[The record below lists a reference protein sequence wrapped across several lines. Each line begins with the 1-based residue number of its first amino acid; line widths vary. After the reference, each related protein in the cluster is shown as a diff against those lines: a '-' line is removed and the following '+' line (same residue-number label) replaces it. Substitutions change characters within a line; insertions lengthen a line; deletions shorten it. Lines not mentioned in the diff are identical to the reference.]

1 MRPPPAGQTAENPGL
16 SKGLDRVLRMA
27 LFLVP
32 FGVLGNLALSW
43 FATDHQK
50 LREMMERGP
59 DLRYLW
65 LAILLALFPWV
76 TNTLR
81 LLVWARFI
89 GHRVSFRDMF
99 RVTLGA
105 ELSSSVFPTSSGGE
119 VFRWG
124 MMVQKGIPQG
134 HAASIVTLGYIEDM
148 AFFATAI
155 PLSIVLSRAWELPVL
170 ASMGGRMQG
179 QALVVI
185 GAGIASVVVLRLLF
199 SLALRGTLG
208 RAPRKRGLRLAARL
222 KRKFRRTWHD
232 FKSVHQLVI
241 RRGKSR
247 FLLTFVITAVQWTC
261 RYSVVTALAYF
272 LGARV
277 DPVLFFLLQWVIFT
291 AMMFIPTPGA
301 SGGAEAAFYLVYEA
315 LLPAGLIGIA
325 TAGWRLLTF
334 YFQLALGSIIF
345 LVFNI
350 ADARTRVRRRRSDAP
365 ADAA

>member
-1 MRPPPAGQTAENPGL
+1 MNPSPPGSPEATPALG
-16 SKGLDRVLRMA
+16 KGLDRVLRTA

-43 FATDHQK
+43 FATDHQA
-50 LREMMERGP
+50 LRDLGRP
-59 DLRYLW
+59 DLRYLY
-65 LAILLALFPWV
+65 LAIFLALFPWV

-148 AFFATAI
+148 AFFAIAI
-155 PLSIVLSRAWELPVL
+155 PVSVFVSRAWELPVL
-170 ASMGGRMQG
+170 ASMGQKLQG

-185 GAGIASVVVLRLLF
+185 GVGIASVILIRLLF
-199 SLALRGTLG
+199 AAALRGTLG
-208 RAPRKRGLRLAARL
+208 QRPRKQGLRVVARL

-232 FKSVHQLVI
+232 FRSVHQLVI

-247 FLLTFVITAVQWTC
+247 FLLTFLITAVQWTC

-277 DPVLFFLLQWVIFT
+277 DPVLFFLLQWIIFT

-315 LLPAGLIGIA
+315 LLPAGLIGVA
-325 TAGWRLLTF
+325 TAGWRMLTF
-334 YFQLALGSIIF
+334 YVQLALGSIIF
-345 LVFNI
+345 LIFNI
-350 ADARTRVRRRRSDAP
+350 ADARTRMRRRRSEHPFDAV
-365 ADAA
+365 

>member
-1 MRPPPAGQTAENPGL
+1 MNQPPSGTPENPGL
-16 SKGLDRVLRMA
+16 GKGLDRVLRTA

-43 FATDHQK
+43 FATDHSV
-50 LREMMERGP
+50 LREMKAP

-65 LAILLALFPWV
+65 LALFLALFPWV

-134 HAASIVTLGYIEDM
+134 QAASIVTLGYIEDM

-155 PLSIVLSRAWELPVL
+155 PLSIFLSRAWELPVL
-170 ASMGGRMQG
+170 ASMGAKLQG
-179 QALVVI
+179 QALVIV
-185 GAGIASVVVLRLLF
+185 GAGIASVILLRLLF
-199 SLALRGTLG
+199 AAVLRGTLG
-208 RAPRKRGLRLAARL
+208 DRPRNRGLRLVARL

-325 TAGWRLLTF
+325 TAGWRVLTF

-345 LVFNI
+345 VIFNI
-350 ADARTRVRRRRSDAP
+350 ADARTRARRRATQNGPTAAP
-365 ADAA
+365 

>member
-1 MRPPPAGQTAENPGL
+1 MKRNKAAKEEASPGL
-16 SKGLDRVLRMA
+16 SKGLDRVLRTA

-43 FATDHQK
+43 FATDHDV
-50 LREMMERGP
+50 LRSLGRLDP
-59 DLRYLW
+59 RWLW
-65 LAILLALFPWV
+65 LAAFLALFPWV

-134 HAASIVTLGYIEDM
+134 HAASIVTLGYVEDM
-148 AFFATAI
+148 AFFGVAI
-155 PLSIVLSRAWELPVL
+155 PLSVFVSRAWELPVL
-170 ASMGGRMQG
+170 ASLGKDLRG
-179 QALVVI
+179 QALVVV
-185 GAGIASVVVLRLLF
+185 GAGIAAVLIVRLLF
-199 SLALRGTLG
+199 AAVLRGTLG
-208 RAPRKRGLRLAARL
+208 TKPRKRGLRTVARL

-232 FKSVHQLVI
+232 FRSVHQLVI
-241 RRGKSR
+241 ERGKSR
-247 FLLTFVITAVQWTC
+247 FLLTFLITAVQWSC

-345 LVFNI
+345 LAFNI
-350 ADARTRVRRRRSDAP
+350 ADARTRRRRRAEAP
-365 ADAA
+365 ADAV

>member
-1 MRPPPAGQTAENPGL
+1 MKRRKTPRPDASPGL
-16 SKGLDRVLRMA
+16 SRGLDRVLRTA

-43 FATDHQK
+43 FATDHEV
-50 LREMMERGP
+50 LRDLGP
-59 DLRYLW
+59 LDVRWLW
-65 LAILLALFPWV
+65 LAIFLALFPWV

-134 HAASIVTLGYIEDM
+134 HAASIVTLGYVEDM
-148 AFFATAI
+148 AFFAVAV
-155 PLSIVLSRAWELPVL
+155 PLSVFVSQAWELPVL
-170 ASMGGRMQG
+170 ASLGADLRG
-179 QALVVI
+179 QVLVVI
-185 GAGIASVVVLRLLF
+185 GAGIAAALAVRLLF
-199 SLALRGTLG
+199 AAVLRGTLG
-208 RAPRKRGLRLAARL
+208 IRPRKRGLRLVARL

-232 FKSVHQLVI
+232 FRSVHHLVI
-241 RRGKSR
+241 ARGKSR
-247 FLLTFVITAVQWTC
+247 FLLTFVITAVQWSC

-315 LLPAGLIGIA
+315 LLPAGLIGVA
-325 TAGWRLLTF
+325 TAGWRMLTF

-350 ADARTRVRRRRSDAP
+350 ADARTRMRRRRAEAP
-365 ADAA
+365 ADAL

>member
-1 MRPPPAGQTAENPGL
+1 MKPKPPPTAGL
-16 SKGLDRVLRMA
+16 SRSFDRVLRTA

-43 FATDHQK
+43 FATDHDV
-50 LREMMERGP
+50 LRNLG
-59 DLRYLW
+59 DLDRRWLYLA
-65 LAILLALFPWV
+65 LFLALFPWV

-81 LLVWARFI
+81 LLIWARFI

-124 MMVQKGIPQG
+124 MMVQKGISQG

-148 AFFATAI
+148 LFFAVAI
-155 PLSIVLSRAWELPVL
+155 PLSIFISRAWELPVL
-170 ASMGGRMQG
+170 RALGDQLRG
-179 QALVVI
+179 QAVPVI
-185 GAGIASVVVLRLLF
+185 ATFALGILALRLLF
-199 SLALRGTLG
+199 KAVLRGYLGETL
-208 RAPRKRGLRLAARL
+208 RRRGLRMAGRF
-222 KRKFRRTWHD
+222 KRRTRRTWHD
-232 FKSVHQLVI
+232 FRSVHELVI
-241 RRGKSR
+241 QRGKSR
-247 FLLTFVITAVQWTC
+247 FALAWMITAVQWTC

-301 SGGAEAAFYLVYEA
+301 SGGAEAAFYLVYQA
-315 LLPAGLIGIA
+315 LLPAGVIGIA

-334 YFQLALGSIIF
+334 YFQLALGSVIF
-345 LVFNI
+345 LAFNI
-350 ADARTRVRRRRSDAP
+350 ADARTRARLRREQP
-365 ADAA
+365 AAEV

>member
-1 MRPPPAGQTAENPGL
+1 MKQPPPGPTAENPGL
-16 SKGLDRVLRMA
+16 SKGLDRVLRTA

-43 FATDHQK
+43 FATDHDV
-50 LREMMERGP
+50 LRGLGRL
-59 DLRYLW
+59 DLRYLY
-65 LAILLALFPWV
+65 LAVFLALFPWV

-148 AFFATAI
+148 AFFAIAI
-155 PLSIVLSRAWELPVL
+155 PASIFISRAWELPVL
-170 ASMGGRMQG
+170 ASMGRDLQG

-185 GAGIASVVVLRLLF
+185 GAGIASVLLLRLLF
-199 SLALRGTLG
+199 GLVLKGTLG
-208 RAPRKRGLRLAARL
+208 RRPQQKGLRWTARL
-222 KRKFRRTWHD
+222 KRKFRRTWQD

-241 RRGKSR
+241 QRGKSR
-247 FLLTFVITAVQWTC
+247 FLLTWVITAVQWTC

-301 SGGAEAAFYLVYEA
+301 TGGAEAAFYLVYEA

-345 LVFNI
+345 LLFNI
-350 ADARTRVRRRRSDAP
+350 ADARTRVRRRRSEP
-365 ADAA
+365 PLDAA

>member
-1 MRPPPAGQTAENPGL
+1 MKQPPPGPPAAETPGL
-16 SKGLDRVLRMA
+16 SKGLDRVLRTA

-43 FATDHQK
+43 FATDHDV
-50 LREMMERGP
+50 LRSMGRL
-59 DLRYLW
+59 DKRYLY
-65 LAILLALFPWV
+65 LAIFLALFPWV

-148 AFFATAI
+148 AFFAMAI
-155 PLSIVLSRAWELPVL
+155 PLSVILSRAWELPVL
-170 ASMGGRMQG
+170 ASMGRQMQG
-179 QALVVI
+179 QVLVVVGI
-185 GAGIASVVVLRLLF
+185 GIASVLILRLLF
-199 SLALRGTLG
+199 AAVLRGALG
-208 RAPRKRGLRLAARL
+208 ERPRNRGLRLMARL
-222 KRKFRRTWHD
+222 KRKFRRTWQD
-232 FKSVHQLVI
+232 FRSVHKLVI

-247 FLLTFVITAVQWTC
+247 FLLTFLITAVQWTC

-345 LVFNI
+345 LLFNI
-350 ADARTRVRRRRSDAP
+350 ADARTRVRRRRSEP
-365 ADAA
+365 PLDAA